1 MKKNNREAARMAGYI
16 SEFLHDYAPQFLTS
30 SKHTLKSYRDALT
43 LYIVFLD
50 EKGITHGS
58 LGRSCFER
66 ASIEEWIAWLKD
78 ARQCSPE
85 TCNIRLGSL
94 RAFLEFVGNK
104 DVGLIYLYQEA
115 KLIKRQKCR
124 KKKVEGLTR
133 EAVAAILAEPDPSTR
148 TGKRDLVFLMLLYA
162 TAARLDEVL
171 SIRLSH
177 LYLDAAKPYVN
188 LHGKG
193 GKIRTAYLL
202 PRAVEHIRIYLKAFH
217 EPEANPEVHLFYS
230 RVGGKYVKLTEPALD
245 KRIKMYAADAH
256 KKCPEVPLN
265 THAHQFRHAKATH
278 WLEDGMNIIQ
288 ISFLLGHAS
297 LDTTMRYL
305 DITTDDKRKALA
317 TLEGEKEK
325 NVTKKWKDG
334 NGSLADFCG
343 LKH

>member
-66 ASIEEWIAWLKD
+66 ASIEEWIVWLKD

-177 LYLDAAKPYVN
+177 LYPDAAKPYVN

-217 EPEANPEVHLFYS
+217 EPEANPEVYLFYS

-256 KKCPEVPLN
+256 K
-265 THAHQFRHAKATH
+265 
-278 WLEDGMNIIQ
+278 
-288 ISFLLGHAS
+288 
-297 LDTTMRYL
+297 
-305 DITTDDKRKALA
+305 
-317 TLEGEKEK
+317 
-325 NVTKKWKDG
+325 NVRR
-334 NGSLADFCG
+334 F
-343 LKH
+343 H